1 MRTSKKFRLSIVAFC
16 CAAVQAMA
24 VTYYAS
30 PDGMGSG
37 ESADDPCSLSE
48 GVKKIEKQASTL
60 VLAAGR
66 YFLGGEPVALTG
78 IASTTEQTV
87 IKGETGIPADV
98 VLDAQGASEVM
109 RMNYSVLIDGVTMLN
124 GSNNPYTGNNSSQAS
139 KHPAAGVRISYTGN
153 SYGPS
158 IVSNCVIACCTNNY
172 SDQYNLS
179 RYTAA
184 VAVYGNGL
192 LVDSVVSNNVALRYY
207 GGGVVLR
214 DGAQV
219 RRCTIA
225 GNKADNGGA
234 GVFCDTNATAIVAD
248 SVISNNVVT
257 HTRGSG
263 GGLDCRLAGAS
274 LMLTNCTFVGNTAT
288 VGAGLAAS
296 GDVEVKCMD
305 CKFVGNTASGQGG
318 GVRLAETAV
327 VSLYGCEFDG
337 NRQTEEK
344 YSPNANVT
352 ASADYAGGGGVFVQT
367 QSGDGFV
374 SISNCVFRNN
384 STGSRGGGFG
394 HTWMESVYGE
404 IVNCRFLGNS
414 SRRQG
419 GGAVLREETVR
430 TDRPFVIRNCL
441 FAFNRTTG
449 TGNIDSSGAGLHFV
463 SKGNPV
469 LDFCTIVSNDSGRAA
484 SSGGIHHRYGG
495 TVKNSIVAFNTRAGE
510 AESGTG
516 WCLVDPNNT
525 SVLVPSA
532 YVNCCAWPAAEGAFL
547 AANGCVN
554 ADPKF
559 RDASSGDFALRAT
572 SPCRDTGVNEPW
584 MSTLSDLVGN
594 RRIAGSMPDMGCY
607 EFVPRAFAISF
618 R

>member
-1 MRTSKKFRLSIVAFC
+1 
-16 CAAVQAMA
+16 
-24 VTYYAS
+24 
-30 PDGMGSG
+30 
-37 ESADDPCSLSE
+37 
-48 GVKKIEKQASTL
+48 
-60 VLAAGR
+60 
-66 YFLGGEPVALTG
+66 
-78 IASTTEQTV
+78 
-87 IKGETGIPADV
+87 
-98 VLDAQGASEVM
+98 
-109 RMNYSVLIDGVTMLN
+109 
-124 GSNNPYTGNNSSQAS
+124 
-139 KHPAAGVRISYTGN
+139 
-153 SYGPS
+153 
-158 IVSNCVIACCTNNY
+158 
-172 SDQYNLS
+172 
-179 RYTAA
+179 
-184 VAVYGNGL
+184 
-192 LVDSVVSNNVALRYY
+192 
-207 GGGVVLR
+207 
-214 DGAQV
+214 
-219 RRCTIA
+219 
-225 GNKADNGGA
+225 
-234 GVFCDTNATAIVAD
+234 
-248 SVISNNVVT
+248 
-257 HTRGSG
+257 
-263 GGLDCRLAGAS
+263 
-274 LMLTNCTFVGNTAT
+274 
-288 VGAGLAAS
+288 
-296 GDVEVKCMD
+296 
-305 CKFVGNTASGQGG
+305 
-318 GVRLAETAV
+318 
-327 VSLYGCEFDG
+327 
-337 NRQTEEK
+337 
-344 YSPNANVT
+344 
-352 ASADYAGGGGVFVQT
+352 
-367 QSGDGFV
+367 
-374 SISNCVFRNN
+374 
-384 STGSRGGGFG
+384 
-394 HTWMESVYGE
+394 MESVYGE

-516 WCLVDPNNT
+516 WCFVDPNNT